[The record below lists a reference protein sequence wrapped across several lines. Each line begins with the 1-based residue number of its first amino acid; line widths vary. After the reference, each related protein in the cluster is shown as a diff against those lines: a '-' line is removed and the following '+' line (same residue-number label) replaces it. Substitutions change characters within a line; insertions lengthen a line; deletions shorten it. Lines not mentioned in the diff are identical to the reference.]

1 MTERWP
7 TTGEPDTLAA
17 MLATTG
23 HLALVLASQ
32 FDEEFKAWFSDG
44 VTDTVIY
51 VVLVLAVIGI
61 VLKATS

>member
-7 TTGEPDTLAA
+7 TIAGFDTLAP
-17 MLATTG
+17 MIATTG
-23 HLALVLASQ
+23 HLALILASQ

-51 VVLVLAVIGI
+51 VVLILAVIGI